1 MSNESDGGPLK
12 RKTEYKLHFVSGHA
26 DLIRLLTYS
35 GVDLQ
40 KPDDF
45 GSTPLHLACLSGN
58 VSCVKL
64 LCEKVGMAEVMLGV
78 VCLLKYYGV
87 ET

>member
-1 MSNESDGGPLK
+1 LK
-12 RKTEYKLHFVSGHA
+12 GKTEYKLCFVSGHA

-40 KPDDF
+40 KPDNF

-64 LCEKVGMAEVMLGV
+64 LCEKVGMAEVILCV
-78 VCLLKYYGV
+78 VCLLRYYGV

>member
-1 MSNESDGGPLK
+1 M
-12 RKTEYKLHFVSGHA
+12 KTAYKFCFVSGHA

-40 KPDDF
+40 KPDNF

-64 LCEKVGMAEVMLGV
+64 LCEKVSMAEVMFYV
-78 VCLLKYYGV
+78 VCLLKYCGV
-87 ET
+87 GT